1 MFTWLNK
8 QGVKSAEGYIFQRMH
23 RFYYHY
29 IEGDHCMQ
37 VNIEPC
43 FDKQGNHS
51 LTIYTDSLTRWLPPH
66 DQEPLSRERIVQI
79 KQRISSAMTFMS
91 IAHDFE

>member
-8 QGVKSAEGYIFQRMH
+8 QGVKSSEGYTLQCMH

-29 IEGDHCMQ
+29 IEGDRCMQ

-43 FDKQGNHS
+43 FDKQGKHS
-51 LTIYTDSLTRWLPPH
+51 LTIYTNSLTRWLPPH
-66 DQEPLSRERIVQI
+66 DQESLPRARIDQIQQRLSA
-79 KQRISSAMTFMS
+79 AMTFMD